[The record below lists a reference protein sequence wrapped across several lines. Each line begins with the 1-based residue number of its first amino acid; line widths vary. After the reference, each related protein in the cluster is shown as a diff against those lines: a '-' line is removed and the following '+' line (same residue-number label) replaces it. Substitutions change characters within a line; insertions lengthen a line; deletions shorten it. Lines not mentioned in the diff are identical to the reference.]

1 MSACSHR
8 SGTNEQRLYQQ
19 AMRVNSCLKQV
30 CAAFLDGLQRQARIR
45 RLSGKA
51 ALFSGD
57 TAGAAADFQAA
68 VELKP
73 GALGAWEGVAQL
85 KAASGEMAEAA
96 ETYQKLVRAPTDCG
110 QWALRRLRTCAP
122 CSPSVDLVLLG
133 RVHIGLAQCPSP

>member
-1 MSACSHR
+1 MS
-8 SGTNEQRLYQQ
+8 SGCTGKPC
-19 AMRVNSCLKQV
+19 VSS
-30 CAAFLDGLQRQARIR
+30 AAWKLLRAALLGGLRRQACIR

-73 GALGAWEGVAQL
+73 GALGAWEGIAQL

-96 ETYQKLVRAPTDCG
+96 ETYQKLVRATVDCCY
-110 QWALRRLRTCAP
+110 WALRCLRTA
-122 CSPSVDLVLLG
+122 
-133 RVHIGLAQCPSP
+133 RLAAHQLIRFPRAACT

>member
-1 MSACSHR
+1 MAKGQAC
-8 SGTNEQRLYQQ
+8 
-19 AMRVNSCLKQV
+19 
-30 CAAFLDGLQRQARIR
+30 IR

-73 GALGAWEGVAQL
+73 QALSAWEGIAQL

-96 ETYQKLVRAPTDCG
+96 ETYQKLVRALLALANSRCAGLRVRTPCCLPRRG
-110 QWALRRLRTCAP
+110 Q
-122 CSPSVDLVLLG
+122 S
-133 RVHIGLAQCPSP
+133 